1 MTATVQDA
9 VAAPAPA
16 ATAGVVR
23 RGLALPSGRTW
34 VDISVLLVLATLGVL
49 GFAPSYGG
57 YSFLLAGLGGLA
69 LGAVTGLLCTMLRFG
84 GLLTL
89 AVAIVGY
96 FLIGPAVA
104 VPSQTIFGV
113 VPSLQSLSSL
123 AIGTVFGWADL
134 LTLSTPVGAPAYI
147 AVVPFAASWLVALV
161 STLLA
166 TRWLATRPRT
176 AWRFAIAVAP
186 AFVLYLTGI
195 LVGTGEAYQA
205 GIRGAVF
212 GVLVLVWL
220 GWRRPVGGEAATN
233 IGSLRTRKIV
243 GTVLVVAIA
252 VVAGGGAGFWFSP
265 AQDQRFVL
273 RDEIEP
279 PFDPL
284 DYPSPLAGFRHF
296 TKQVTDED
304 LFTVTGLQ
312 PGDRIR
318 MATLDSYTGKLWN
331 VTGADASVGGSGSYE
346 LVGRNLPAAPLVT
359 PVTHDEVE
367 VTISGYRDVWIP
379 GVGYP
384 NDFALTGGPSA
395 GLSDELRFNASTG
408 SMVLTTGLQEGDS
421 YLVDTVTQEQP
432 SIEELGEVAVA
443 SVELPPVQSVPDVV
457 TAKAQEWAGTA
468 TSPADQLEAIRQAI
482 VNQGFLSHGRASDS
496 APSRAGHG
504 ADRMS
509 ELLERPQMVGD
520 EEQYASLFA
529 LMARSLGYPA
539 RVVMG
544 FAPEVAEGGAP
555 VTVTGDDVTAWVEV
569 AFDGVGWVSFDPT
582 PDETDIPQ
590 DQVPK
595 PQSEPQPQV
604 RQPPRSDKEP
614 EDLLTPVE
622 LEQQDDEEDDLPFV
636 LPGWVYGLAGGVLG
650 LALLIFVP
658 LLVIA
663 ALKSRRMRK
672 RRRGSP
678 ADQAAGAWEELTDR
692 FSELGYEVPPK
703 LTRSLTATRLE
714 QQFPA
719 TEQQAPP
726 RLRVLAT
733 STDELVFSGR
743 EPEATEAQT
752 VWVDALGAVET
763 ARASA
768 DGRTRLLS
776 RYRVRSARDLAA
788 RLTASG
794 NTSASG
800 STTTTAPRRS
810 DR

>member
-1 MTATVQDA
+1 MT
-9 VAAPAPA
+9 AAPATTAPASAAPAVPA
-16 ATAGVVR
+16 AR
-23 RGLALPSGRTW
+23 RGLALPAGRTW
-34 VDISVLLVLATLGVL
+34 VDIVVLLTLAALGVL
-49 GFAPSYGG
+49 GFTPSYGG

-69 LGAVTGLLCTMLRFG
+69 LGAATGILTSMLRFG

-89 AVAIVGY
+89 ATAIVGY
-96 FLIGPAVA
+96 FLVGSAVA
-104 VPSQTIFGV
+104 VPSQTIAGV
-113 VPSLQSLSSL
+113 VPTLQSLSSL

-147 AVVPFAASWLVALV
+147 AVVPYAASWLVALV

-176 AWRFAIAVAP
+176 AWRFAIAVVP

-195 LVGTGEAYQA
+195 LMGTVEAYQA
-205 GIRGAVF
+205 GIRGVVF
-212 GVLVLVWL
+212 AVLVLVWL
-220 GWRRPVGGEAATN
+220 GWRRPVGGVAASAV
-233 IGSLRTRKIV
+233 GSLRTRKMV

-252 VVAGGGAGFWFSP
+252 VVAGGGAGFWFAP
-265 AQDQRFVL
+265 ANDQRFVL

-304 LFTVTGLQ
+304 LLTATGLQ

-346 LVGRNLPAAPLVT
+346 LVGRNLPAAPRVT
-359 PVTHDEVE
+359 PVPHDEVE
-367 VTISGYRDVWIP
+367 VTILGYRDVWVP
-379 GVGYP
+379 GVGYLT
-384 NDFALTGGPSA
+384 DFALTGGPSA
-395 GLSDELRFNASTG
+395 GRSDDLRYNASTG

-421 YLVDTVTQEQP
+421 YLLDAVTQQQP
-432 SIEELGEVAVA
+432 SIAELAEVPVA

-468 TSPADQLEAIRQAI
+468 TAPAEQLEAIRQAL
-482 VNQGFLSHGRASDS
+482 VTQGFLSHGRASDS

-520 EEQYASLFA
+520 QEQYASVFA
-529 LMARSLGYPA
+529 LMARSLGFPA

-544 FAPEVAEGGAP
+544 FAPEVPEGGAP

-569 AFDGVGWVSFDPT
+569 PFEGVGWVAFDPT

-604 RQPPRSDKEP
+604 RQPPRSEKEP

-622 LEQQDDEEDDLPFV
+622 LEQQENDEDDLPFS
-636 LPGWVYGLAGGVLG
+636 LPGWVYGIGIGVLG
-650 LALLIFVP
+650 LAALVFVP
-658 LLVIA
+658 IIVIA
-663 ALKSRRMRK
+663 ALKSRRMRR

-678 ADQAAGAWEELTDR
+678 ADQAAGAWEELADR
-692 FSELGYEVPPK
+692 YSELGYQVPPK
-703 LTRSLTATRLE
+703 LTRSLLATRLE

-726 RLRVLAT
+726 RLRVLA
-733 STDELVFSGR
+733 SEADELVFSER
-743 EPEATEAQT
+743 DPAPAEADA
-752 VWVDALGAVET
+752 VWAGALGAVDA
-763 ARASA
+763 ARATA
-768 DGRTRLLS
+768 AGRTRLLS
-776 RYRVRSARDLAA
+776 RYRVRAARDLAA
-788 RLTASG
+788 RLTAS
-794 NTSASG
+794 SG
-800 STTTTAPRRS
+800 TAGTTTRTTAPRRS